1 MCYILLYKQ
10 TIYINIEYLYNN
22 ILYLYFKYTKI
33 SIINYLQSKNFID
46 KSFDPDTNIYDLSST
61 AKQLINFS

>member
-46 KSFDPDTNIYDLSST
+46 KSFDPDTSIYDLSST